1 MAIELTLDIDAIKD
15 AIKAYIETQGIK
27 TEGKNVDITI
37 LNGRGATKNRAQITI
52 SDVDKIIAPPGLGV
66 GVNVTTKP
74 SQVDLEKMI
83 EEDKNTESEKE
94 PEFDISENAGQ
105 GEVGNDSLFP
115 EINPD
120 DAPKPEALFI

>member
-52 SDVDKIIAPPGLGV
+52 SDAVESIKKVEDV

-74 SQVDLEKMI
+74 SQVDLEKVI

>member
-52 SDVDKIIAPPGLGV
+52 SDAVESIKKVEDV
-66 GVNVTTKP
+66 GVNATTKP